1 MASELRKPT
10 CVQVFPA
17 SVDLY
22 TPSPGMMLPRM
33 HDSPIPMYTTSG
45 FESATAT
52 APTDELLIWPSVTGF
67 QLRPPSTV
75 FQRPPP
81 TAPKYPSLGRPFTP
95 VIAMERPPRSG
106 PMLRHR
112 SASTIAL
119 SMASVDWATTRVA
132 GTPNPQPAVSASDA
146 THSQNDRPRVRPG
159 MMLSSEKNQ
168 SLALT
173 PVSDAKA

>member
-1 MASELRKPT
+1 
-10 CVQVFPA
+10 
-17 SVDLY
+17 
-22 TPSPGMMLPRM
+22 MMLPRM
-33 HDSPIPMYTTSG
+33 HDSPMPMYTTSG
-45 FESATAT
+45 FESDTAT

-95 VIAMERPPRSG
+95 EIAMERPPRSG

-119 SMASVDWATTRVA
+119 LMAPSVDWATTRSS
-132 GTPNPQPAVSASDA
+132 GTSPQPADSASDA
-146 THSQNDRPRVRPG
+146 THSQNDRPPVRPG
-159 MMLSSEKNQ
+159 MMRVLLQKEE
-168 SLALT
+168 
-173 PVSDAKA
+173 V

>member
-1 MASELRKPT
+1 
-10 CVQVFPA
+10 
-17 SVDLY
+17 
-22 TPSPGMMLPRM
+22 
-33 HDSPIPMYTTSG
+33 
-45 FESATAT
+45 
-52 APTDELLIWPSVTGF
+52 
-67 QLRPPSTV
+67 
-75 FQRPPP
+75 
-81 TAPKYPSLGRPFTP
+81 
-95 VIAMERPPRSG
+95 
-106 PMLRHR
+106 MLRHR

-173 PVSDAKA
+173 PVADAKAGVICSGGLSVS

>member
-10 CVQVFPA
+10 WVQVFPA

-22 TPSPGMMLPRM
+22 TPSPRLMLPRM
-33 HDSPIPMYTTSG
+33 HDSPMPIYTTSG
-45 FESATAT
+45 FESDTAT

-95 VIAMERPPRSG
+95 EIAIERPPRSG
-106 PMLRHR
+106 PMLRHL

-119 SMASVDWATTRVA
+119 SMATPGDWAAMTLA
-132 GTPNPQPAVSASDA
+132 GAPTP
-146 THSQNDRPRVRPG
+146 H
-159 MMLSSEKNQ
+159 
-168 SLALT
+168 
-173 PVSDAKA
+173 